1 MTLDPAI
8 EAVAREL
15 FAHDQD
21 PILWCDHTD
30 ETRNNYRE
38 AAVEALTAAAPLILE
53 KAAKAL
59 ECLAREE
66 RNLDAATLERAAARV
81 RALKEQP

>member
-8 EAVAREL
+8 VEAVAREL

-30 ETRNNYRE
+30 ETRNNYRA
-38 AAVEALTAAAPLILE
+38 AAVEALTATAPLILE
-53 KAAKAL
+53 QAAKVA
-59 ECLAREE
+59 EDYDEQWGTDDGE
-66 RNLDAATLERAAARV
+66 NIAAAI